1 MKLFKDLVLFVK
13 AWKIAAQKIVDEKLA
28 KYRPEARHL
37 IVYHQ
42 VCDELEAMG
51 KKSEEITGCIVHAA
65 IALCYRFKK
74 S

>member
-1 MKLFKDLVLFVK
+1 MKFLRDILLFCK
-13 AWKIAAQKIVDEKLA
+13 AWRIAAVKIADERIA
-28 KYRPEARHL
+28 AYRPEARHL